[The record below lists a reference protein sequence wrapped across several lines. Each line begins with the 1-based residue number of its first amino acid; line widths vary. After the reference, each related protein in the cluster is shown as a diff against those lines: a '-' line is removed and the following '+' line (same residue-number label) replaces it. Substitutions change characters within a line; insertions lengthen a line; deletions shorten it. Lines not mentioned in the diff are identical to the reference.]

1 MFPPRNGTFGVKKE
15 SQVSI
20 EDLKMV
26 ELGVCTCF
34 KSGFHLNGSKY
45 EISFYLKLVL
55 KLVSIRRRM
64 EEFKPQTQGMPHNL
78 SPYTLRCVATVRSV
92 YASSVFEQLVGHII
106 ALYQNFQYN
115 NHQKKNQ
122 NLDGNLSAL
131 AIVL

>member
-1 MFPPRNGTFGVKKE
+1 MCAHALN
-15 SQVSI
+15 I
-20 EDLKMV
+20 
-26 ELGVCTCF
+26 
-34 KSGFHLNGSKY
+34 SGYKLENGSKQKKGKI

-106 ALYQNFQYN
+106 ALYQNFN
-115 NHQKKNQ
+115 
-122 NLDGNLSAL
+122 
-131 AIVL
+131 I